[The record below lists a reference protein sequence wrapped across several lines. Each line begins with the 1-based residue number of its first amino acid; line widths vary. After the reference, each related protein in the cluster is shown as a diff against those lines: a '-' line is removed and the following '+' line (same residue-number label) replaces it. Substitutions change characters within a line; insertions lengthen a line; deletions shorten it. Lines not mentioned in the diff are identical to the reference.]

1 MFTTILT
8 HYRNHCGNL
17 EVLRLILKHFSP
29 EHYAPFALEM
39 AVLIKQVGDKRG
51 LAVGVVLLLSRH
63 DGSVRAA
70 TVGVWCGFESAESA
84 ADVCAVPAT
93 GAARSSVGARRL
105 SMETAFGSLRC
116 GDCFCLKLR
125 LFCSGLVDRT
135 LSPFTYV
142 VRLFTTIPPRPP
154 PRDM

>member
-39 AVLIKQVGDKRG
+39 AVLIKQVGDKHG
-51 LAVGVVLLLSRH
+51 LAVGVVLFLSRH

-70 TVGVWCGFESAESA
+70 TVGVWCGY
-84 ADVCAVPAT
+84 
-93 GAARSSVGARRL
+93 GL
-105 SMETAFGSLRC
+105 SLRRVPQMC
-116 GDCFCLKLR
+116 VPC
-125 LFCSGLVDRT
+125 
-135 LSPFTYV
+135 
-142 VRLFTTIPPRPP
+142 RPQAQP
-154 PRDM
+154 G